1 MSTTTKDTTRS
12 PRWIPI
18 TLALSSLA
26 SLMGSMVLLGQ
37 GALISL
43 TLFIILFPITL
54 INLLVRW
61 WPRHRCERMRNERRW
76 KRRLNFTAAGVLV
89 AAGINLFAGV
99 NFFGTPLGTT
109 LLVAGTLLLPP
120 AIIMAILSFSLGRSD
135 VTQTVLAED
144 EHLVFQADTH
154 WAIFLPPIQLVTLC
168 LLLVLGPFGLGG
180 EVIAAIIYLAVLPGM
195 MARALAIFL
204 NTEVSITD
212 RRMITVTGTVL
223 RRTRVMELGEIKA
236 AGIYRS
242 WLGRLLGYGKVGI
255 ICHGGQSLKL
265 PGIAD
270 PESLRDMLDPSGR
283 VVTSSF

>member
-1 MSTTTKDTTRS
+1 MSTTQKDTTPP

-18 TLALSSLA
+18 TLALTSLA
-26 SLMGSMVLLGQ
+26 SLLGSMILLGQ

-43 TLFIILFPITL
+43 TLFIILFPVTL

-61 WPRHRCERMRNERRW
+61 WPRHRCERMRNEKRW
-76 KRRLNFTAAGVLV
+76 KRRLNFTAAGVMV
-89 AAGINLFAGV
+89 AAAINLFAGV

-120 AIIMAILSFSLGRSD
+120 AVIMAILSFSLGRAD
-135 VTQTVLAED
+135 VTRTVLAED

-154 WAIFLPPIQLVTLC
+154 WAIFLPPIQLITLC
-168 LLLVLGPFGLGG
+168 LLLLMGPFGLGG

-212 RRMITVTGTVL
+212 QRMITVTGTLL
-223 RRTRVMELGEIKA
+223 RRTRVMTLGEIKA
-236 AGIYRS
+236 AGIYRTF
-242 WLGRLLGYGKVGI
+242 LGRLLGYGKVGI
-255 ICHGGQSLKL
+255 ICHNGQSLKL

-270 PESLRDMLDPSGR
+270 PETLRDMLDPSGQK
-283 VVTSSF
+283 VSSSF